1 MRAMP
6 DLVRRELVETCRTLV
21 VKVGSN
27 VLTGDDGRIEQS
39 RIEALAA
46 QVARIQATGRHVIIV
61 SSGAVAAGMEVMGLD
76 ERPADLPHLQATA
89 AIGQARLIARY
100 ERALQ
105 THGVHAAQLLLTAG
119 DLESRPRYLNVRN
132 TVNTLFEYH
141 VIPVVNEN
149 DTVST
154 EEIQFGDNDQLAAL
168 MANLVPSPLLVIL
181 TSVDGLYDGDPHAP
195 GSRRIDVVDRWSDE
209 LLRLVHDTKTR
220 HGTGGMASKLRAIRA
235 ATAVG
240 ESVILCSGLEPN
252 VLDRVMAGDAVGT
265 LFLAQGAAV
274 PAWKRWIGYSARCRG
289 RIVVDAGACRALCR
303 DGRSLLPIG
312 ITRVEGRFE
321 RGDVIAVCGPDGGE
335 FARGLTNYGSED
347 LKRLAGK
354 RTSAIAEE
362 LGNMPYVEAIHRD
375 NLVITRMPPETL
387 WQQAAG

>member
-1 MRAMP
+1 MQ

-21 VKVGSN
+21 IKVGSN
-27 VLTGDDGRIEQS
+27 VLTGDDGRIDQQ
-39 RIEALAA
+39 RIDRLAA
-46 QVARIQATGRHVIIV
+46 QVARIHGTGRHVIIV
-61 SSGAVAAGMEVMGLD
+61 SSGAVAAGMEVLGLS
-76 ERPADLPHLQATA
+76 ERPQDLPHLQATA
-89 AIGQARLIARY
+89 AVGQARLIARY
-100 ERALQ
+100 ERAFQ
-105 THGVHAAQLLLTAG
+105 THGIHAAQVLLTAG

-132 TVNTLFEYH
+132 TLNTLFEYR

-168 MANLVPSPLLVIL
+168 MANLVPVPLLVIL
-181 TSVDGLYDGDPHAP
+181 TSVDGLYDGDPHAA
-195 GSRRIDVVDRWSDE
+195 GSQRIDIVERWSDD
-209 LLRLVHDTKTR
+209 LMQLVHGSKTR

-240 ESVILCSGLEPN
+240 ESVILCSGLEPD
-252 VLDRVMAGDAVGT
+252 VLDRVIAGEPVGT
-265 LFLAQGAAV
+265 LFLAQGASV

-289 RIVVDAGACRALCR
+289 RIFVDAGACRALCR

-312 ITRVEGRFE
+312 ITGVDGDFQ
-321 RGDVIAVCGPDGGE
+321 RGDVVALCGPHGEE
-335 FARGLTNYGSED
+335 FARGLTNYAADE
-347 LKRLAGK
+347 LRRIAGK
-354 RTSAIAEE
+354 RTAEIAQE
-362 LGNMPYVEAIHRD
+362 LGGLPYVEAVHRD